1 MGLGILAMKY
11 LGADVADHG
20 RDRDELDSDFLAW
33 LEQQDQQLYSILSHT
48 SRYRNVLHEEITHL
62 RAGSAPGS
70 ARAHLAP
77 WDRLRGEIKRLAET
91 L

>member
-1 MGLGILAMKY
+1 MRYA
-11 LGADVADHG
+11 GADATNYV
-20 RDRDELDSDFLAW
+20 RDRDVLDSDFLAW
-33 LEQQDQQLYSILSHT
+33 LEQQDKQLYAILSHT

-62 RAGSAPGS
+62 RPGSATRS

>member
-1 MGLGILAMKY
+1 MRY
-11 LGADVADHG
+11 LGADATDCVH
-20 RDRDELDSDFLAW
+20 DRDELESDFLAW
-33 LEQQDQQLYSILSHT
+33 LEQQDKQLYAILSNT
-48 SRYRNVLHEEITHL
+48 SRYRNVLHKEISHL

>member
-1 MGLGILAMKY
+1 MKY

-33 LEQQDQQLYSILSHT
+33 LEQQDKQLYAILSNT
-48 SRYRNVLHEEITHL
+48 SRYRNVLHDEIMQL
-62 RAGSAPGS
+62 RAGSAPGP
-70 ARAHLAP
+70 ARAQLAT
-77 WDRLRGEIKRLAET
+77 WDRLRWEIKRLAET

>member
-1 MGLGILAMKY
+1 MRY
-11 LGADVADHG
+11 LGAEATDYVRH
-20 RDRDELDSDFLAW
+20 RDELDSDFLAW
-33 LEQQDQQLYSILSHT
+33 LEQQDKQLYAILSNT

-62 RAGSAPGS
+62 RAGSAPRS

>member
-1 MGLGILAMKY
+1 MRS
-11 LGADVADHG
+11 LGADSTDCRRG
-20 RDRDELDSDFLAW
+20 SDELDSDFLAR
-33 LEQQDQQLYSILSHT
+33 LEQQDEKLYAILSNA

>member
-1 MGLGILAMKY
+1 MRSLE
-11 LGADVADHG
+11 ADSTDYRRG
-20 RDRDELDSDFLAW
+20 SDELDSDFLAR
-33 LEQQDQQLYSILSHT
+33 LEQQDEKLYAILSNAR
-48 SRYRNVLHEEITHL
+48 RYRNVLHEEITHL

>member
-1 MGLGILAMKY
+1 MRY
-11 LGADVADHG
+11 LGADAT
-20 RDRDELDSDFLAW
+20 DRRRGGDELDSDFLAT
-33 LEQQDQQLYSILSHT
+33 LEQQDKQLYAILSNT

>member
-1 MGLGILAMKY
+1 MRY
-11 LGADVADHG
+11 LGADATDRR
-20 RDRDELDSDFLAW
+20 RDDDEFDSDFLTK
-33 LEQQDQQLYSILSHT
+33 LEQQDQQLYAILSNT
-48 SRYRNVLHEEITHL
+48 SRYRNVLHDEIMHL

-77 WDRLRGEIKRLAET
+77 WDRLRWEIKRLAES

>member
-1 MGLGILAMKY
+1 MKF
-11 LGADVADHG
+11 LGADATDYV
-20 RDRDELDSDFLAW
+20 RDRDELESDFLAW
-33 LEQQDQQLYSILSHT
+33 LEQQDKQLYAILSNT

-77 WDRLRGEIKRLAET
+77 GDRLRGEIKRLAET

>member
-1 MGLGILAMKY
+1 MRY
-11 LGADVADHG
+11 LGAGAIDYV
-20 RDRDELDSDFLAW
+20 RDCDELDMDFLAW
-33 LEQQDQQLYSILSHT
+33 LEQQDKQLYAILSNT